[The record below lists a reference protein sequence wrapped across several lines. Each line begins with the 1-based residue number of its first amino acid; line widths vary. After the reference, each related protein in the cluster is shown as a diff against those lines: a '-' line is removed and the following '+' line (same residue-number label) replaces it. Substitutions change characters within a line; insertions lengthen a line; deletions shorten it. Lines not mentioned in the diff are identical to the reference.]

1 MRVQLK
7 LILDCEPDDAWRA
20 LRSPA
25 VLRELYAPLLEL
37 DPNRPMPTLWEPGS
51 MEVTMKAAGAVP
63 VGRQL
68 IDLDFDL
75 KRMPGVR
82 ILVDSGR
89 PLTGPLSLLDSWRH
103 RMAVAPAPGEPGKT
117 LYRDR
122 LDITGPAAVALW
134 MPLWT
139 MWQVRG
145 VRLAQMAPNW
155 AFEPVQPEQP
165 EQPEQGTA
173 DAGKGP
179 ASH

>member
-25 VLRELYAPLLEL
+25 VLHELYGPLLQL
-37 DPNRPMPTLWEPGS
+37 APDSPVPTLWEPGA
-51 MEVTMKAAGAVP
+51 MNVTMKGAGVIP

-89 PLTGPLSLLDSWRH
+89 PLSGPLSLLDSWHH
-103 RMAVAPAPGEPGKT
+103 RMAVAPAPGAEGKT

-122 LDITGPAAVALW
+122 LDVTGAAALPLW

-139 MWQVRG
+139 MWQWRG

-155 AFEPVQPEQP
+155 AFEPVPGEP
-165 EQPEQGTA
+165 SDDASTA
-173 DAGKGP
+173 ETP
-179 ASH
+179 AAH